1 MCYLGICKEITSMET
16 PPQRLAMLHAEVEAL
31 THYLASLSPAAWQ
44 SPSACDQW
52 QVADVLAHL
61 VPQADHLCL
70 VIARGL
76 QGDISPPAGLTPMN
90 AHTNAQTAIAD
101 RERLGDQLLATFIAG
116 HARLHTLLTGRGP
129 QDWETACFYP
139 SGLSTVAELLNLY
152 ITELTVHGW
161 DMRSPLEPN
170 FHLSVACLPTVID
183 TAFRPVRSV
192 FRPEAHRYPNR
203 VRPIR
208 HRFLLAAPVETSTDI
223 VIDRDGGHIESGSQ
237 AEADVILR
245 CDPETYV
252 LVIFGR
258 LTLAEAM
265 AAGRVVT
272 AGDQGLA
279 MAFGQS
285 FRGGTKRV
293 DGRC

>member
-1 MCYLGICKEITSMET
+1 MGYLGICKEITSMET

-116 HARLHTLLTGRGP
+116 HARLHTLLTGLGP
-129 QDWETACFYP
+129 QDWETTCFYP

-223 VIDRDGGHIESGSQ
+223 VIDRDGGHIEPGSQ

-293 DGRC
+293 DGLC

>member
-1 MCYLGICKEITSMET
+1 MET

-31 THYLASLSPAAWQ
+31 THYLAGLSPAAWQ
-44 SPSACDQW
+44 SSSACDQW

-61 VPQADHLCL
+61 APQANHLCV

-76 QGDISPPAGLTPMN
+76 QGDISPPAGVTPMN

-116 HARLHTLLTGRGP
+116 YERLHTLLTGLGP
-129 QDWETACFYP
+129 QDWESACFYP

-161 DMRSPLEPN
+161 DMRSPLEPH

-203 VRPIR
+203 GRPIR
-208 HRFLLAAPVETSTDI
+208 HRFLLAAPAETSTDI
-223 VIDRDGGHIESGSQ
+223 IVDRDGGHIEPGSQ
-237 AEADVILR
+237 AEADVIFR

-265 AAGRVVT
+265 ADGRVVS

-285 FRGGTKRV
+285 FRGGKKRV
-293 DGRC
+293 DGLC

>member
-1 MCYLGICKEITSMET
+1 MDT
-16 PPQRLAMLHAEVEAL
+16 PSQRLAMLQVEVEAF
-31 THYLASLSPAAWQ
+31 THYLASISPVVWQ

-61 VPQADHLCL
+61 TPQADYLW
-70 VIARGL
+70 VVMSRGL
-76 QGDISPPAGLTPMN
+76 QGDTSPPAGLAPTS
-90 AHTNAQTAIAD
+90 AETNAQMAMAD
-101 RERLGDQLLATFIAG
+101 RQRLGDQLLAAFIEG
-116 HARLHTLLTGRGP
+116 HARLHTLLTGLGP

-161 DMRSPLEPN
+161 DIRSRLEPD
-170 FHLSVACLPTVID
+170 FHLSMACLPTVID
-183 TAFRPVRSV
+183 TAFRPVRHV
-192 FRPEAHRYPNR
+192 FRPEANRYPNR

-208 HRFLLAAPVETSTDI
+208 HRFLLAAPVETHTDI
-223 VIDRDGGHIESGSQ
+223 VVDRDGGHIEPESQ
-237 AEADVILR
+237 AEADVIFR
-245 CDPETYV
+245 CDPEAYV
-252 LVIFGR
+252 LVLFGR

-285 FRGGTKRV
+285 WRGGKKLA